1 MLLIEKGYLM
11 KNVMRFPLQ
20 TIISKQKMKPKQKQ
34 VFNYIKMTIAIVVG
48 NIITLIGLFL
58 LFLIFRIMTSSIID

>member
-1 MLLIEKGYLM
+1 MPLKEKGYLM

-20 TIISKQKMKPKQKQ
+20 TIIPKQKIKTKKKQ
-34 VFNYIKMTIAIVVG
+34 VFSYIKMTIAIVVG

>member
-1 MLLIEKGYLM
+1 
-11 KNVMRFPLQ
+11 MRFPLQ

>member
-1 MLLIEKGYLM
+1 M
-11 KNVMRFPLQ
+11 KNVMKFPLQ
-20 TIISKQKMKPKQKQ
+20 TIIPKQKIKTKQKQ
-34 VFNYIKMTIAIVVG
+34 VFSYIKMTIAIVVA

>member
-1 MLLIEKGYLM
+1 M

-20 TIISKQKMKPKQKQ
+20 TIISQQKIKPKQKQ
-34 VFNYIKMTIAIVVG
+34 VFSYIKMTIAIVVA